1 MDAAAH
7 YPQHIATLMARSA
20 RALAKCGRE
29 HLLIAAG
36 AEKFR
41 FLDDRPVPFETN
53 PHFKAWLP
61 LLAHPGCWLKVTP
74 GQKPHLFYFQ
84 PEDFWHKPPA
94 DPEGYWTEEFTI
106 SVFRDPDELRSLLP
120 SAERCAIVGEAD
132 AAVGAWLPDN
142 PPALLDHL
150 HYHRAFKTGYEL
162 ARMREASR
170 LAVAGHRAAEAAFLA
185 GASEWGIHQ
194 AYLHACGHGE
204 LDLPYASIVGL
215 NANGAILHYQHRE
228 RTAPAESLSLLID
241 AGASACG
248 YAADITRTYSGKEG
262 EFGALIAQMD
272 ALQRALVDQVR
283 PGVDFRDLHLDCHR
297 RLAALLVDCGLL
309 RCSAEQALA
318 LDLTSTFF
326 PHGLGHLIGLQV
338 HDVAGFA
345 ASEDGGRIERPE
357 GHPYLR
363 LTRPLAPGMVVT
375 IEPGLYFI
383 DTLLAKLRARP
394 EGSHVDWARV
404 EALAPYGGIRI
415 EDDVAC
421 TAEAP
426 ENLSRDAFA
435 AA

>member
-1 MDAAAH
+1 MERA
-7 YPQHIATLMARSA
+7 A
-20 RALAKCGRE
+20 RALDKCQRE

-36 AEKFR
+36 VEKYR

-61 LLAHPGCWLKVTP
+61 LLEHPGCWLKVTP
-74 GQKPHLFYFQ
+74 GHKPHLFYFQ

-106 SVFRDPDELRSLLP
+106 SVFRDPDALRALLP
-120 SAERCAIVGEAD
+120 PPERCAIVGEAD
-132 AAVGAWLPDN
+132 AAREDWVPDN

-162 ARMREASR
+162 ALMREASR
-170 LAVAGHRAAEAAFLA
+170 LAVAGHRAAEAAFRA
-185 GASEWGIHQ
+185 GASEWGIHH
-194 AYLHACGHGE
+194 AYLRACGHGE

-215 NANGAILHYQHRE
+215 NANAAILHYQHRE
-228 RTAPAESLSLLID
+228 RIAPPQALSLLID
-241 AGASACG
+241 AGASASG
-248 YAADITRTYSGKEG
+248 YAADITRTYSGKQG
-262 EFGALIAQMD
+262 EFSALVEKMD
-272 ALQRALVDQVR
+272 ALQRALVEQVR
-283 PGVDFRDLHLDCHR
+283 PGVDYRDLHRDCHR
-297 RLAALLVDCGLL
+297 RLAVLLAESGLL
-309 RCSAEQALA
+309 RCSPEQALEQ
-318 LDLTSTFF
+318 DLVAPFF

-363 LTRPLAPGMVVT
+363 LTRRLEPGMVVT

-383 DTLLAKLRARP
+383 DSLLAKLRARP
-394 EGSHVDWARV
+394 EGAHVDWARV

-421 TAEAP
+421 TADAP